1 MEGEGS
7 GGDFFID
14 ALDARITPTTD
25 DSLQVTFRV
34 DGVALEPDET
44 FQLRLT
50 TDATIPT
57 DANYFFVDTLNVNI
71 QDPDGDSTR
80 LH

>member
-14 ALDARITPTTD
+14 DLTARITPTTG

-34 DGVALEPDET
+34 DGVALEPDEM

-50 TDATIPT
+50 TDAAIPT
-57 DANYFFVDTLNVNI
+57 AANYFFVDTLKVII
-71 QDPDGDSTR
+71 QDPDGNSAR